1 MEAKVT
7 GFRLRT
13 FGGKAP
19 KIFARLLP
27 EDMAQTATNVR
38 LDSGRLEPWKDNATA
53 TITPVGS
60 YAITGSTKTL
70 FKFNSSIWIGSNSAL
85 DIVRSPLAEDPHE
98 RIYVS
103 GIGGSTGYPRM
114 TTSAIVGNNTYY
126 RLGVPK
132 PPDIST
138 VATDTTTE
146 KQDEE
151 IPQSR
156 AYVFT
161 YVTAY
166 GEEGQPCDALSDQIV
181 DVYSDQNVVL
191 TFPTNVSGNYNLT
204 KKRIYRTD
212 TTGTFRFVADVTFAT
227 TSYTDSLSEQQLGEA
242 ITSANF
248 DAPPDDVSADHPDG
262 PLLGLTALP
271 NGVFAGFS
279 GRTVSFSEAYL
290 PHAFPDEY
298 KLGVKSDI
306 VALAPLQMGLLILTK
321 EKPFLASGVDP
332 ATMALTE
339 IDSTLSCVS
348 SRSVVDMGSS
358 VMYASPDGLVMATD
372 NGLKLVT
379 EDILT
384 RDQWQELAPSSIIA
398 FMWEGHYI
406 GFYKDGATE
415 KGFIFDPRGGKNSLT
430 DLDFYATAGFNDL
443 EEDELYIVV
452 NGSVKKFAAGTNLSY
467 TWKSRKFYNSRP
479 INLGVAKVEADS
491 YGSGITF
498 KLYADG
504 ALKHT
509 ETVTSEALFRL
520 PSGYKAKEFEVEL
533 SGSDPIN
540 EVCVYESAGEING

>member
-1 MEAKVT
+1 MT

-19 KIFARLLP
+19 KVFARLLP

-38 LDSGRLEPWKDNATA
+38 LDSGRLEPWKGNASA

-60 YAITGSTKTL
+60 YGITGSTKTL
-70 FKFNSSIWIGSNSAL
+70 FKFNSSIWIGDNSVL
-85 DIVRSPLAEDPHE
+85 DIVRSPLAEDSHE

-103 GIGGSTGYPRM
+103 GIGGSAGYPRM
-114 TTSAIVGNNTYY
+114 TTSAIIGNNTYY
-126 RLGVPK
+126 RLGIPK
-132 PPDIST
+132 PNNITT
-138 VATDTTTE
+138 VATDTATAKT
-146 KQDEE
+146 DEE

-161 YVTAY
+161 YVSAY
-166 GEEGQPCDALSDQIV
+166 GEEGQPCDALASQVIA
-181 DVYSDQNVVL
+181 VYSDQNVVL
-191 TFPTNVSGNYNLT
+191 TFPTNITGNHNLT

-212 TTGTFRFVADVTFAT
+212 ASGTLRFVADVTLAT
-227 TSYTDSLSEQQLGEA
+227 ASYTDSKTDSQLGEA
-242 ITSANF
+242 ITSSNF
-248 DAPPDDVSADHPDG
+248 DPPPDDISADHPDG
-262 PLLGLTALP
+262 PLLGLTAMP

-279 GRTVSFSEAYL
+279 GRTVCFSEAYL

-306 VALAPLQMGLLILTK
+306 VALAPMQTGLLILTA
-321 EKPFLASGVDP
+321 EKPYMASGLDP

-339 IDSTLSCVS
+339 IDSTLSCVAG
-348 SRSVVDMGSS
+348 RSVVDMGSS

-372 NGLKLVT
+372 SGLRLVT
-379 EDILT
+379 EDLLT
-384 RDQWQELAPSSIIA
+384 RDQWQALVPSSIVG

-406 GFYKDGATE
+406 GFYNTGSAQ
-415 KGFIFDPRGGKNSLT
+415 KGFIFDPRGEKNSLT
-430 DLDFYATAGFNDL
+430 DLDFHATAGFNDL
-443 EEDELYIVV
+443 EEDELYLVV
-452 NGSVKKFAAGTNLSY
+452 GGAVKKFAAGSALAY
-467 TWKSRKFYNSRP
+467 TWKSKKFYNSRP
-479 INLGVAKVEADS
+479 INPGVAKVQADS

-504 ALKHT
+504 TLQHT
-509 ETVTSEALFRL
+509 QVVTSDALFRL

-533 SGSDPIN
+533 TGSDAIN